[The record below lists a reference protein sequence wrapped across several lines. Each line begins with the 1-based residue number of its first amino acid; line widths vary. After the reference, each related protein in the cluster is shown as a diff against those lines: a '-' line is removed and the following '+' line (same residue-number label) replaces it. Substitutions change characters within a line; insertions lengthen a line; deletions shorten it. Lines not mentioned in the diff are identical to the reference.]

1 MCQDSIFFLREIPI
15 WSEDSIR
22 ISHLIKVPEK
32 GMPYINTTDEEKDN
46 QQEQHQKEYNEQRK
60 EYWRRFDVWISF

>member
-1 MCQDSIFFLREIPI
+1 
-15 WSEDSIR
+15 
-22 ISHLIKVPEK
+22 
-32 GMPYINTTDEEKDN
+32 MPYINTTDEEKDN